1 MAFTHLHVHTE
12 FSLLDGSNKIK
23 EYVARV
29 KELGMNSAAITD
41 HGVMFGVIDFYK
53 AAKAAGINPILGC
66 EVYVAPNSRFDREA
80 AHGEDRYYHLVLLA
94 ENNEGYQN
102 LMKIVSK
109 GFVDGYYYKPRV
121 DMEVLQQYHS
131 GIIAL
136 SACLAGEVQRYLV
149 KGLYDEAKKVAKKYE
164 NCFGKGN
171 FFLELQDHGIP
182 EQQMVN
188 PQLVRMSQETGI
200 ELVATNDVHYTYA
213 EDAEAHDILLCIQT
227 GKKLSDE
234 NRMRYEGGQYYVKSE
249 EEMRKLFPYAP
260 EAIEN
265 THKIAERCNV
275 EIEFGVTKLPRFDV
289 PEGYDS
295 WGYLNHLCETG
306 FAKRYPDGG
315 KDLRERLS
323 YELGVIKSMGY
334 VDYEPYSLVHLTE
347 AGMHIGRD
355 IAHRHIVIQEFF
367 QHILQLEPNVS
378 NDVAC
383 ELEHVIP
390 PDVIRRLGQFV
401 LYLRSR
407 EDDWK
412 NWQEDYKEIRLE
424 HIQSNTDRDLV
435 RNAPPMLAMRTQMMG
450 QDELRK
456 KYR

>member
-1 MAFTHLHVHTE
+1 MKVSFYFCLSGMCFLVAFLLLMSGVRRQEEALAARIAPAVLRFHVLANSDSPE
-12 FSLLDGSNKIK
+12 DQAIKLQVKDLLLK
-23 EYVARV
+23 EIREGAARASSIA
-29 KELGMNSAAITD
+29 E
-41 HGVMFGVIDFYK
+41 
-53 AAKAAGINPILGC
+53 AAG
-66 EVYVAPNSRFDREA
+66 VSRSTVTST
-80 AHGEDRYYHLVLLA
+80 L
-94 ENNEGYQN
+94 
-102 LMKIVSK
+102 K
-109 GFVDGYYYKPRV
+109 
-121 DMEVLQQYHS
+121 
-131 GIIAL
+131 AL
-136 SACLAGEVQRYLV
+136 
-149 KGLYDEAKKVAKKYE
+149 
-164 NCFGKGN
+164 
-171 FFLELQDHGIP
+171 
-182 EQQMVN
+182 
-188 PQLVRMSQETGI
+188 
-200 ELVATNDVHYTYA
+200 
-213 EDAEAHDILLCIQT
+213 
-227 GKKLSDE
+227 
-234 NRMRYEGGQYYVKSE
+234 
-249 EEMRKLFPYAP
+249 
-260 EAIEN
+260 
-265 THKIAERCNV
+265 
-275 EIEFGVTKLPRFDV
+275 
-289 PEGYDS
+289 
-295 WGYLNHLCETG
+295 
-306 FAKRYPDGG
+306 
-315 KDLRERLS
+315 
-323 YELGVIKSMGY
+323 KSMGY

>member
-1 MAFTHLHVHTE
+1 MPE
-12 FSLLDGSNKIK
+12 ERND
-23 EYVARV
+23 ARQLSPV
-29 KELGMNSAAITD
+29 LENYLEIIFHQEIREGAARASSI
-41 HGVMFGVIDFYK
+41 
-53 AAKAAGINPILGC
+53 AEAAGVSRSTVTSTLK
-66 EVYVAPNSRFDREA
+66 AP
-80 AHGEDRYYHLVLLA
+80 
-94 ENNEGYQN
+94 
-102 LMKIVSK
+102 
-109 GFVDGYYYKPRV
+109 
-121 DMEVLQQYHS
+121 
-131 GIIAL
+131 
-136 SACLAGEVQRYLV
+136 
-149 KGLYDEAKKVAKKYE
+149 
-164 NCFGKGN
+164 
-171 FFLELQDHGIP
+171 
-182 EQQMVN
+182 
-188 PQLVRMSQETGI
+188 
-200 ELVATNDVHYTYA
+200 
-213 EDAEAHDILLCIQT
+213 
-227 GKKLSDE
+227 
-234 NRMRYEGGQYYVKSE
+234 
-249 EEMRKLFPYAP
+249 
-260 EAIEN
+260 
-265 THKIAERCNV
+265 
-275 EIEFGVTKLPRFDV
+275 
-289 PEGYDS
+289 
-295 WGYLNHLCETG
+295 
-306 FAKRYPDGG
+306 
-315 KDLRERLS
+315 
-323 YELGVIKSMGY
+323 KSMGY